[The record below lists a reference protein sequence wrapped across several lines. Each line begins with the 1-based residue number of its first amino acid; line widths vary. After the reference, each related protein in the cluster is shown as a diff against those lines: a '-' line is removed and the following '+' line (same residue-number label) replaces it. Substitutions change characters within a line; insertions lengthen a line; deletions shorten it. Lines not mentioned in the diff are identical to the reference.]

1 MDANNSTD
9 KIITTPVV
17 DADEEKRNANP
28 ITGAEALMRSLEHQG
43 VTTIFGYPGGSIMP
57 VFDALYDHRNTLKH
71 ILVRHEQGAT
81 HAAQGY
87 ARVSG
92 RVGVCLVTS
101 GPGATNT
108 ITGIADAMI
117 DSTPLVVI
125 AGQVGTGFLGTDAF
139 QEVDL
144 VGITQPIS
152 KWSYQI
158 RRAEDVAWAV
168 ARAFYIAQSG
178 RPGPVVLDFA
188 KNAQTEKTKY
198 VPVKVDYIRSYQ
210 PIPDTDPEAI
220 RQAADLI
227 NAAERPLVLVGQ
239 GVELGNAQA
248 ELRAFIEKA
257 GMPAGCTLLGLSAL
271 PSNHPLNKGMLGMH
285 GNLGPNIN
293 TNKCDVLIAVGMR
306 FDDRV
311 TGNVATCAPQ
321 AKIIHFDIDP
331 AEINKNVQVDVAVL
345 GNCKDTLA
353 AVTALLTP
361 ACHEEWLES
370 FRPYEQVEEEKV
382 IRPELHPAGRELSM
396 GEVVRAVSEA
406 THDEAILVTD
416 VGQNQMM
423 AARYFRFSRER
434 SIVTSG
440 GLGTMGFGMPAA
452 VGATFGRPDRT
463 VCVFMGDG
471 GLQMNLQELGTIMEQ
486 KAPVKMILLNN
497 NYLGNVRQWQA
508 MFFNRR
514 YSFTPMLNPDYMQI
528 AAAYGI
534 PSTRVFT
541 REELKGAIGKMLATD
556 GPFLLE
562 ACVVEEGNVLP
573 MTPPGGSV
581 NQMLLEC

>member
-1 MDANNSTD
+1 M
-9 KIITTPVV
+9 
-17 DADEEKRNANP
+17 
-28 ITGAEALMRSLEHQG
+28 MRSLEHQG

-57 VFDALYDHRNTLKH
+57 VFDALYDHRNILNH
-71 ILVRHEQGAT
+71 ILVRHEQGAA

-92 RVGVCLVTS
+92 EVGVCLVTS

-108 ITGIADAMI
+108 VTGIADAMI
-117 DSTPLVVI
+117 DSTPIVVI

-144 VGITQPIS
+144 VGITQPIA

-158 RRAEDVAWAV
+158 RRAEDVPWAV
-168 ARAFYIAQSG
+168 ARAFYIARSG

-188 KNAQTEKTKY
+188 KNAQVEKTKY
-198 VPVKVDYIRSYQ
+198 EPTKVDFIRSYV
-210 PIPDTDPEAI
+210 PVPDTDEESV
-220 RQAADLI
+220 QAAAELI
-227 NAAERPLVLVGQ
+227 NNAERPLVLVGQ
-239 GVELGNAQA
+239 GVELGNAQN
-248 ELRAFIEKA
+248 ELREFIEKA
-257 GMPAGCTLLGLSAL
+257 DMPAGCTLLGLSAL
-271 PSNHPLNKGMLGMH
+271 PTEHPLNKGMLGMH

-311 TGNVATCAPQ
+311 TGNLATYAKQ
-321 AKIIHFDIDP
+321 AKVIHFDIDP
-331 AEINKNVQVDVAVL
+331 AEVNKNVKVDVAVL
-345 GNCKDTLA
+345 GDCKETLA
-353 AVTALLTP
+353 SVTKLLKKRT
-361 ACHEEWLES
+361 HTEWIDS
-370 FRPYEQVEEEKV
+370 FKEYEKVEEEKV
-382 IRPELHPAGRELSM
+382 IRPELHPATNSLSM
-396 GEVVRAVSEA
+396 GAVVRAVSNA
-406 THDEAILVTD
+406 THHEAVLVTD

-423 AARYFRFSRER
+423 SARYFKYTKER
-434 SIVTSG
+434 SIITSG
-440 GLGTMGFGMPAA
+440 GLGTMGFGLPAA
-452 VGATFGRPDRT
+452 IGATFGAPERT

-471 GLQMNLQELGTIMEQ
+471 GLQMNIQELGTIMEQ
-486 KAPVKMILLNN
+486 KAPVKIICLNN

-514 YSFTPMLNPDYMQI
+514 YSFTPMLNPDYMKV
-528 AAAYGI
+528 ASAYDI
-534 PSTRVFT
+534 PSKRAFT
-541 REELKGAIGKMLATD
+541 REELKEAIAEMLATD